1 MDTSDDATDLDGDV
15 LGEDIGDDGLPG
27 IGDYPPDQA
36 RGVNDPNLVADDDVA
51 MREARTR
58 GEEVAAEPEPVADL
72 IAPDDGEVLDDREHQ
87 AIADRSDDDGDRAT
101 PPAEVAAVH
110 VDPET

>member
-1 MDTSDDATDLDGDV
+1 METV
-15 LGEDIGDDGLPG
+15 
-27 IGDYPPDQA
+27 
-36 RGVNDPNLVADDDVA
+36 
-51 MREARTR
+51 M
-58 GEEVAAEPEPVADL
+58 ADL

-87 AIADRSDDDGDRAT
+87 ALADRSDDDGDRAT